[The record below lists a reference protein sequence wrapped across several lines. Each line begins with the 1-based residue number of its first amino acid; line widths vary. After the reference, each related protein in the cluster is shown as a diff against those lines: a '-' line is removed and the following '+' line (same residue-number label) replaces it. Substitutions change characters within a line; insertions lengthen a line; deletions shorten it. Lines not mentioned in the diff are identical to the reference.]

1 MADKQLANMVEVLAD
16 LEKGKSPEP
25 NSNSMKKKS
34 FRNKGVASQG
44 SGTNKS
50 KVSATNSPQLE
61 RPGRYFIVR
70 GVIFSNQVEF
80 QFARFFPLKKN
91 LSSIYEIRLCIVIWF
106 NIVF

>member
-1 MADKQLANMVEVLAD
+1 MVEVLAD

-50 KVSATNSPQLE
+50 KVSETNSPQLE

-70 GVIFSNQVEF
+70 GGCYIFQPSWISIC
-80 QFARFFPLKKN
+80 PLFSIEKN
-91 LSSIYEIRLCIVIWF
+91 LSPIYEIKLCIGLK
-106 NIVF
+106 